1 MSMNRDVVVLV
12 GAGVGG
18 TAILHFLLNTPAVE
32 VRCVVDLNP
41 HAPGIELARE
51 HGVKCWVGP
60 CPREVA
66 ADPTVD
72 LILEVTGKPEVI
84 HELRQ
89 IRHRDCV
96 LVGAAGT
103 KIIFNL
109 LEAQNRIT
117 EKLQEHQATLE
128 LQIAKR
134 TEELARAN
142 EELNRRIID
151 SLKLNQ
157 KLQRINEEKTRYLL
171 QATHQLK
178 APFAAIQS
186 YADVVIEGFAG
197 EVSAQVLDI
206 LQKIR
211 RRCVRLS
218 TAIHDMLELASLKT
232 ADEDAMALVPVRLDE
247 VLSATIEQYRDLA
260 QSRNIMI
267 ERSLGDD
274 TLETRGNPNQLV
286 TLFSVLLENAIHYS
300 HDGSN
305 VEVSARRVSEEEVSV
320 SIADRGIGIP
330 PENIPKIFT
339 EYFRSNNAAAKNEN
353 GSGLGL
359 AIAKE
364 IANRHAFTIL
374 VASRLEEGSTFTVK
388 MPSLEAHNGVGT
400 GQPCSQAPDRVTAA
414 D

>member
-1 MSMNRDVVVLV
+1 MNRDVVVLV

-18 TAILHFLLNTPAVE
+18 TAILRFLLNTPAVE
-32 VRCVVDLNP
+32 VRCVVDLDP
-41 HAPGIELARE
+41 HAPGLELARE
-51 HGVKCWVGP
+51 HGVECRVGQ
-60 CPREVA
+60 CPRELA

-89 IRHRDCV
+89 IRHRDCI

-103 KIIFNL
+103 KIIFKL
-109 LEAQNRIT
+109 LEAQTRIT

-128 LQIAKR
+128 LQIARR

-142 EELNRRIID
+142 EELNRRIVD

-157 KLQRINEEKTRYLL
+157 KLQQINEEKTRYLL

-218 TAIHDMLELASLKT
+218 TAIHDMLELANLKT
-232 ADEDAMALVPVRLDE
+232 ATEDAMAPTPVPLDDL
-247 VLSATIEQYRDLA
+247 LSATIEQYRDLA
-260 QSRNIMI
+260 QSRNIVI
-267 ERSLGDD
+267 GRSLSDAA
-274 TLETRGNPNQLV
+274 LSTRGNPDQLV
-286 TLFSVLLENAIHYS
+286 TLFSVLLENAIQYS
-300 HDGSN
+300 QDGSE
-305 VEVSARRVSEEEVSV
+305 VEVSARRVSEDTVSV
-320 SIADRGIGIP
+320 SVADRGIGIP
-330 PENIPKIFT
+330 PENIPKIFN

-364 IANRHAFTIL
+364 IADRHHFAIAVESAL
-374 VASRLEEGSTFTVK
+374 GKGSTFTVQ
-388 MPSLEAHNGVGT
+388 MPNVEAHDGGLRVSG
-400 GQPCSQAPDRVTAA
+400 SSLQAEGSS
-414 D
+414 

>member
-1 MSMNRDVVVLV
+1 MSMKRDVVVLV

-18 TAILHFLLNTPAVE
+18 TAILHFLLNTPAVD
-32 VRCVVDLNP
+32 VRCVVDLDP
-41 HAPGIELARE
+41 CAPGIELARE
-51 HGVKCWVGP
+51 HGVDCRVGP
-60 CPREVA
+60 CPPEVA

-84 HELRQ
+84 HELRK

-109 LEAQNRIT
+109 LEAQTRIT

-128 LQIAKR
+128 LQIARR

-142 EELNRRIID
+142 DELSRRIVD

-157 KLQRINEEKTRYLL
+157 KLQQINEEKTRYLL

-197 EVSAQVLDI
+197 DVSAQVLDI
-206 LQKIR
+206 LRKIR

-232 ADEDAMALVPVRLDE
+232 AAEDAMAPVSLDE

-260 QSRNIMI
+260 RSRNITI
-267 ERSLGDD
+267 GRSLSNDA
-274 TLETRGNPNQLV
+274 LSTRGNPDQLV

-300 HDGSN
+300 QDGSD
-305 VEVSARRVSEEEVSV
+305 VEVSARRISEDTVSV
-320 SIADRGIGIP
+320 SVADRGIGIP
-330 PENIPKIFT
+330 PENMPKIFN

-364 IANRHAFTIL
+364 IADRHKFAIVVESTL
-374 VASRLEEGSTFTVK
+374 GEGSTFTVS
-388 MPSLEAHNGVGT
+388 MPSLEAQN
-400 GQPCSQAPDRVTAA
+400 APTRLATVD
-414 D
+414 